1 MGITLAVL
9 AILIVGA
16 VVGSALNFMS
26 VFLGIPIVFLFIGG
40 VIGKEIMERQQ
51 RILRLKRFR
60 RDRELGM
67 TNSARVCIPFRTAA
81 GNQRRS
87 RSATRL
93 PA

>member
-1 MGITLAVL
+1 VGITLAVL

-16 VVGSALNFMS
+16 VVGSALNFMG

-60 RDRELGM
+60 RD
-67 TNSARVCIPFRTAA
+67 ARARKIDFEPADKRTLSKTS
-81 GNQRRS
+81 QRMV
-87 RSATRL
+87 
-93 PA
+93 

>member
-9 AILIVGA
+9 VILIVGA

-60 RDRELGM
+60 RD
-67 TNSARVCIPFRTAA
+67 ARARKIDFEAADKRTLSKTS
-81 GNQRRS
+81 QRMV
-87 RSATRL
+87 
-93 PA
+93 